1 MHGTYEWGLTVE
13 GRNLTLLHKVARI
26 SGHSS
31 GRVYCSIFAK
41 LLNKI
46 LLARQKEKHLLQ
58 SRAAVVSNEAAGTGS
73 MLLLLVGGIVVTSNY
88 FGEFHGVKDN

>member
-1 MHGTYEWGLTVE
+1 MA
-13 GRNLTLLHKVARI
+13 KI

-31 GRVYCSIFAK
+31 GRVCCSLFAK

-46 LLARQKEKHLLQ
+46 LLARQKEKHLPY
-58 SRAAVVSNEAAGTGS
+58 SRAAVVSNKAAGTGP
-73 MLLLLVGGIVVTSNY
+73 MLLLLVGGTVVTSNY